1 MRNVPAAVPHASREV
16 YAMSRM
22 WLRYEKGEDAKYIS
36 HLDFL
41 RAMTRTLRRAEI
53 PVSFSQGFN
62 PHPRLSFALPL
73 PLGTTS
79 ICELMELETDMEI
92 SPDEL
97 VARLNNF
104 VPFGLKFTES
114 GISPDKNKFKA
125 ICWSK
130 YKITPETMPS
140 EEDIAAFLS
149 EKEIITLKKTKSGE
163 KETDIKKEIASIKI
177 AGNDLIMILAAGN
190 DAYLKPE
197 FALCAM
203 EKYIKGFSAGDYD
216 CVRTGILDKEF
227 KYI

>member
-1 MRNVPAAVPHASREV
+1 
-16 YAMSRM
+16 MSRM

-79 ICELMELETDMEI
+79 LTELMELETDMEI
-92 SPDEL
+92 APDEL
-97 VARLNNF
+97 IERLNKF
-104 VPFGLKFTES
+104 VPFGLKFIEC

-130 YKITPETMPS
+130 YKITPENMPEDKELEAFS
-140 EEDIAAFLS
+140 EL
-149 EKEIITLKKTKSGE
+149 KEIITLKKTKSGE
-163 KETDIKKEIASIKI
+163 KETDIRGEIASVKKE
-177 AGNDLIMILAAGN
+177 GNSLIMILAAGN

-197 FALCAM
+197 FALAAM
-203 EKYIKGFSAGDYD
+203 EKYIKGYSAGEFE
-216 CVRTGILDKEF
+216 CVRTGILDKGF
-227 KYI
+227 GYM

>member
-1 MRNVPAAVPHASREV
+1 
-16 YAMSRM
+16 MSRM

-92 SPDEL
+92 APDEL
-97 VARLNNF
+97 VKRLNDF
-104 VPFGLKFTES
+104 VPFGLKFIES
-114 GISPDKNKFKA
+114 GVSPDKNKFKA

-130 YKITPETMPS
+130 YKITPENMPS
-140 EEDIAAFLS
+140 GKDIENFLGQ
-149 EKEIITLKKTKSGE
+149 KEIITLKKTKSGE
-163 KETDIKKEIASIKI
+163 KETDIKAEIASVKI
-177 AGNDLIMILAAGN
+177 EGNSLIMILAAGN

-197 FALCAM
+197 FALSAL
-203 EKYIKGFSAGDYD
+203 EKYTDGYKVGEYE
-216 CVRTGILDKEF
+216 CVRTGILDRGF
-227 KYI
+227 GYI

>member
-1 MRNVPAAVPHASREV
+1 
-16 YAMSRM
+16 MSRM

-79 ICELMELETDMEI
+79 ITELMELETDMEI
-92 SPDEL
+92 APGEL
-97 VARLNNF
+97 VERLNKF

-130 YKITPETMPS
+130 YKITPDNMPS
-140 EEDIAAFLS
+140 EKEIEDFLGL
-149 EKEIITLKKTKSGE
+149 KEIITLKKTKSGE
-163 KETDIKKEIASIKI
+163 KETDIKAEIASVKI
-177 AGNDLIMILAAGN
+177 ERDSLIMILAAGN

-197 FALCAM
+197 FALSALD
-203 EKYIKGFSAGDYD
+203 KYIKDYSVGEYE